1 MNSRFAKFDDPA
13 LIGKIVQLKDDG
25 REDDARELVY
35 KTLTEDP
42 DLTVEWMIAEGKS
55 CVEIESILEWYEEL
69 EEYLRCAAL
78 KSIIDRVKDK

>member
-1 MNSRFAKFDDPA
+1 M
-13 LIGKIVQLKDDG
+13 
-25 REDDARELVY
+25 Y